1 MKIYKVAVTE
11 IYRKVV
17 SVKAINERD
26 ARQRT
31 RDAWMNTEII
41 LDMNDF
47 EGAEMHVLDDGKE
60 IDGEIFSDKSVID
73 FYEDKQE
80 HDDGRGKGTAKNG
93 R

>member
-17 SVKAINERD
+17 SVEAQNEQE
-26 ARQRT
+26 AHQRAW
-31 RDAWMNTEII
+31 DAWNNTEII

-47 EGAEMHVLDDGKE
+47 EAAEMHVMDDGQKF
-60 IDGEIFSDKSVID
+60 DGGKTNSFIEG
-73 FYEDKQE
+73 
-80 HDDGRGKGTAKNG
+80 HDYGFGKGKGTAKNG